1 MRPGCRPSG
10 PRPGPSNLAWGG
22 PAPILYQAL
31 WNRRVDQVRC
41 GPSALEPGEDGPL
54 MIIDLHTHV
63 WTSLAQLGDELAGR
77 LCASPLGGSGRL
89 DASPA
94 GHDRSMSCVDGSMVL
109 GFRSDRLGARIPNE
123 FIAEFASKDP
133 RRRVGVAGVD
143 PMSDDALDQVER
155 TVGLGLVGVTVSPA
169 CQGFHPAHSAA
180 LRVYERCEA
189 LSLPLFVTQG
199 VPAGVGPGLG
209 APLSTNAVL
218 EFARPG
224 PWDEVARAFP
234 NLPIVI
240 GQLGYPWIDET
251 LVLLGKHRNVYA
263 DISGVA
269 SRPWQ
274 LYNALVSA
282 SSLGVMDKLLFGSGF
297 PGDSPV
303 KVIEALY
310 SVNTYSHGTHL
321 PSVPRSLIRGI
332 VERDS
337 LSCLGIDSEICP
349 RQGQETPVE
358 EEPLVTVV
366 QPRTNLEAATEAP
379 PAGPGR

>member
-1 MRPGCRPSG
+1 MRGLLDGPYHHTRNNPAFRKYRRRFQEEAAPYLGPPRLASHPPDRSARLVLSRSRAYGLILLGGPCDPGAG
-10 PRPGPSNLAWGG
+10 PPALGRGPPNLAWGG

-155 TVGLGLVGVTVSPA
+155 TVGWGLVGVTVSPA

-209 APLSTNAVL
+209 APLSANAVL

-224 PWDEVARAFP
+224 PWDRSP
-234 NLPIVI
+234 
-240 GQLGYPWIDET
+240 
-251 LVLLGKHRNVYA
+251 
-263 DISGVA
+263 
-269 SRPWQ
+269 RP
-274 LYNALVSA
+274 
-282 SSLGVMDKLLFGSGF
+282 
-297 PGDSPV
+297 SP
-303 KVIEALY
+303 
-310 SVNTYSHGTHL
+310 TC
-321 PSVPRSLIRGI
+321 RS
-332 VERDS
+332 
-337 LSCLGIDSEICP
+337 
-349 RQGQETPVE
+349 
-358 EEPLVTVV
+358 
-366 QPRTNLEAATEAP
+366 
-379 PAGPGR
+379 

>member
-1 MRPGCRPSG
+1 MWALGSG
-10 PRPGPSNLAWGG
+10 AWGG
-22 PAPILYQAL
+22 WPP
-31 WNRRVDQVRC
+31 
-41 GPSALEPGEDGPL
+41 
-54 MIIDLHTHV
+54 MIIDLHTYV
-63 WTSLAQLGDELAGR
+63 WSSPEQLGEELARR
-77 LCASPLGGSGRL
+77 LRTSPPGGSGRL
-89 DASPA
+89 DASPTA
-94 GHDRSMSCVDGSMVL
+94 HDRSMSCVDGSMVL
-109 GFRSDRLGARIPNE
+109 GFRSDRLEARIPNE

-133 RRRVGVAGVD
+133 RRRVGAAGID
-143 PMSDDALDQVER
+143 PMSDDALDEVER
-155 TVGLGLVGVTVSPA
+155 TVGWGLVGVSLSPA
-169 CQGFHPAHSAA
+169 CQGFHPCHSAA

-199 VPAGVGPGLG
+199 VPARVGPGPE
-209 APLSTNAVL
+209 APLSANAVL

-224 PWDEVARAFP
+224 PWDEVAGAFP

-240 GQLGYPWIDET
+240 GRLGYPWIDET

-274 LYNALVSA
+274 LYNALLSA

-297 PGDSPV
+297 PGDSPA

-310 SVNTYSHGTHL
+310 SVNTYSQGTPL

-337 LSCLGIDSEICP
+337 LGCLGIDSEICP
-349 RQGQETPVE
+349 RQGQPAVQ

-366 QPRTNLEAATEAP
+366 KRPGLQAAPETP
-379 PAGPGR
+379 PVGPVR